1 MYEFRNGESNGNRK
15 GPVWVYLDFFARV
28 QITIANNAN
37 KFQVW
42 VVMWQKMKDCLENS
56 NCVFMCFLSENIL
69 SEKIDFY
76 AHYQLPF
83 IENEIIFQLWISRV
97 WKCQVIV

>member
-1 MYEFRNGESNGNRK
+1 MCEFQNDESNGKRK
-15 GPVWVYLDFFARV
+15 EWPPSGVFKFFCPV
-28 QITIANNAN
+28 QITFANNAN

-42 VVMWQKMKDCLENS
+42 VVMLQKMKDCLENS
-56 NCVFMCFLSENIL
+56 NCVFMFFLSENIL

-76 AHYQLPF
+76 THYQLPL

-97 WKCQVIV
+97 